1 MKQDYLSF
9 LTGLVDDGKHI
20 HYSKLL
26 WYLFNIEYRWDPSP
40 KTRLDANRAADG
52 ADLRRLYFEH
62 TGYRSEREGEPCCVL
77 EMMVA
82 LSLRVEEN
90 IMGDP
95 GDYHLG
101 RWFWEMVENLKLD
114 ILNDENFDQN
124 DASYKVGNWMS
135 RNYSP
140 DGEGSMFPLKEYSKD
155 QRKMTLWDQMG
166 AYLVENYT

>member
-1 MKQDYLSF
+1 MRQDYLSF
-9 LTGLVDDGKHI
+9 LTELIDDGI
-20 HYSKLL
+20 HTEYSKLL
-26 WYLFNIEYRWDPSP
+26 WYFFNIEYRWDPAP
-40 KTRLDANRAADG
+40 KTKLDANRAADG
-52 ADLRRLYFEH
+52 VDLRRLYFEQ

-90 IMGDP
+90 IMGEP
-95 GDYHLG
+95 GHNHLG

-114 ILNDENFDQN
+114 IYKDENFDQN
-124 DASYKVGNWMS
+124 DVSDIVGNWMS

-140 DGEGSMFPLKEYSKD
+140 DGKGSMFPLKTYNED
-155 QRKMTLWDQMG
+155 QRKLTLWDQMG